1 MRNNRNEQG
10 LYIPAN
16 RVAAEKKK
24 VKNKDGEEVEI
35 YVYSDAEIKKR
46 HKEKSEKVE
55 KLRKS
60 IEDLEK
66 TLKKDLDSEENSQVA
81 LAVALINHT
90 YERVGNDESADNGH
104 FGVTGWQKKHIKF
117 NGDKATLTY
126 TGKSGVDHVKE
137 VTDKKLVKM
146 LKDLT
151 KEHDEEDCILMDVSS
166 TDVNEYL
173 KQFGVTAKDLRGYHA
188 NREVQE
194 RLQNIRKENGKLPED
209 KKEKEKQLKEEFKQA
224 IEEASEVIGHESAT
238 LRKQYLVPHMEETFL
253 KDGTVITSLKMA
265 TKSDSEKEQEEDERL
280 VRPSPKKKPPRKD
293 KRRNRVEETD
303 SDTDAE
309 QDKKDRSNNYKDASY
324 RVFTRY
330 LNKVA
335 IRHAMLK
342 R

>member
-1 MRNNRNEQG
+1 MYSR
-10 LYIPAN
+10 YSY
-16 RVAAEKKK
+16 KDKK
-24 VKNKDGEEVEI
+24 VVKTKDGDESTI
-35 YVYSDAEIKKR
+35 YEYSPQAINKR

-60 IEDLEK
+60 IEKLEK
-66 TLKKDLDSEENSQVA
+66 TVSKDLDSKEKSQVA

-90 YERVGNDESADNGH
+90 YERVGNDGSADNGH

-126 TGKSGVDHVKE
+126 TGKSGVDHVKD

-151 KEHDEEDCILMDVSS
+151 KEHEEEDCILMDVSS

-194 RLQNIRKENGKLPED
+194 RLQNIRKDNGKLPKD
-209 KKEKEKQLKEEFKQA
+209 KKEREKQLKEEFKQA
-224 IEEASEVIGHESAT
+224 IDEASEVIGHEAAT
-238 LRKQYLVPHMEETFL
+238 LKGQYLVPHMEETFL

-293 KRRNRVEETD
+293 KRRNRVQDTD
-303 SDTDAE
+303 SDSDRD
-309 QDKKDRSNNYKDASY
+309 QDKKDRSNNDKDASV
-324 RVFTRY
+324 RVATRY

-335 IRHAMLK
+335 VRLAML
-342 R
+342 RR